1 MVKLPFGKKDGN
13 APGSK
18 PAKATTRYPFVGAP
32 LSPSWKVVDKYPL
45 NAPFAYAV
53 IAEDPGSGTRKYFV
67 DEVNLSPREAS
78 IYTYLLDT
86 LESELSVPRSEIDPR
101 AYFLEQAKRLVKKY
115 SIKASQLSWPKIN
128 YFAERDLVG
137 FGIIDGV
144 MRDTQIE
151 DITVD
156 GVGKPLFIFHRR
168 YDNIETNMNFL
179 HDEELDNVI
188 ARLAHMAGKHVST
201 AFPIVQGTL
210 PGRHRLA
217 ATYRRE
223 ISPYGGTLTIRK
235 FREDPLTITGSGK
248 TTLLN
253 ALLTLTRMNSKI
265 VTIEEVQE
273 INIAHQNWS
282 ALVSRESY
290 GTGDDTSGEVGLFQ
304 LVKATMRMRPDI
316 LVVGEV
322 RGEEAYVLFQA
333 ISTGHGGLCLP
344 PWESLPVV
352 VDGRPTLT
360 TIGELYDGQSE
371 ASETLHVQGQD
382 IAYPKSELLVPS
394 YDVAENKATLSR
406 VKRISRR
413 HFDGKLLT
421 IHTVGGTDGTVTQD
435 HPILVL
441 RDGKISRICAKDAK
455 IGDLVPSADELP
467 MVGTSSPP
475 EQIDLIDELMKSP
488 AREKVIVKSVR
499 DLLYGQ
505 TKGQLAALLG
515 VRDRTIDDYRKK
527 DYIPLQKYLLLKDEN
542 HDRRFLRYRKSPHAI
557 PAILQLNR
565 AFARLIGFYLAE
577 GSAGPGK
584 VDLSFNTNETEFIK
598 EVADSL
604 SRSFGVPVAVVNTG
618 ENSTQVVAKD
628 KLLSLIFT
636 TVLRAGNDSYS
647 KRVPDVV
654 FRMRPELMKEVLDTY
669 FLGDGCGFEGA
680 DGRVG
685 CLASTSSEQLAHGVY
700 YTMLLT
706 GYHVLVGKDKRN
718 DSWKLT
724 VAGGENLR
732 RFVENFS
739 LGSSLR
745 GKINKGDPGLVE
757 KVPIEY
763 VLSRGSHYLL
773 RTRSNEGN
781 RFISK
786 QVLDRLNLPRPNGVY
801 FTEITQI
808 TSRHYNGYVYD
819 LYEVEKTHNFVHGF
833 GLITSNCTLHADDVT
848 SAIQRLTSKPMDVP
862 PSFIPFLDLVFTVR
876 RIAIPLPGGSFKT
889 MRRVLSVD
897 EVVSV
902 GNYVRMFKWD
912 PGSDKQMASPM
923 KTSVKLARLA
933 RDTGTT
939 VPELMSEIERRSII
953 LRWAQQRDIRNFR
966 ELSLIFE
973 EYRSHSKEMF
983 ERAREDL
990 GKAGLVMQTEIGEG
1004 FKV

>member
-1 MVKLPFGKKDGN
+1 VVNLPFGKKDAS

-32 LSPSWKVVDKYPL
+32 LSSSWKVVDKYPL

-67 DEVNLSPREAS
+67 DEVVLSPREAS

-137 FGIIDGV
+137 FGVIDGV

-168 YDNIETNMNFL
+168 YDNIETNLNFL
-179 HDEELDNVI
+179 HDEELDNII

-235 FREDPLTITGSGK
+235 FREDPLTIIDMMNLNVIDQNLAAYVWLLMENRATAIVCGSTGSGK

-333 ISTGHGGLCLP
+333 ISTGHGGLC
-344 PWESLPVV
+344 
-352 VDGRPTLT
+352 
-360 TIGELYDGQSE
+360 
-371 ASETLHVQGQD
+371 
-382 IAYPKSELLVPS
+382 
-394 YDVAENKATLSR
+394 
-406 VKRISRR
+406 
-413 HFDGKLLT
+413 
-421 IHTVGGTDGTVTQD
+421 
-435 HPILVL
+435 
-441 RDGKISRICAKDAK
+441 
-455 IGDLVPSADELP
+455 
-467 MVGTSSPP
+467 
-475 EQIDLIDELMKSP
+475 
-488 AREKVIVKSVR
+488 
-499 DLLYGQ
+499 
-505 TKGQLAALLG
+505 
-515 VRDRTIDDYRKK
+515 
-527 DYIPLQKYLLLKDEN
+527 
-542 HDRRFLRYRKSPHAI
+542 
-557 PAILQLNR
+557 
-565 AFARLIGFYLAE
+565 
-577 GSAGPGK
+577 
-584 VDLSFNTNETEFIK
+584 
-598 EVADSL
+598 
-604 SRSFGVPVAVVNTG
+604 
-618 ENSTQVVAKD
+618 
-628 KLLSLIFT
+628 
-636 TVLRAGNDSYS
+636 
-647 KRVPDVV
+647 
-654 FRMRPELMKEVLDTY
+654 
-669 FLGDGCGFEGA
+669 
-680 DGRVG
+680 
-685 CLASTSSEQLAHGVY
+685 
-700 YTMLLT
+700 
-706 GYHVLVGKDKRN
+706 
-718 DSWKLT
+718 
-724 VAGGENLR
+724 
-732 RFVENFS
+732 
-739 LGSSLR
+739 
-745 GKINKGDPGLVE
+745 
-757 KVPIEY
+757 
-763 VLSRGSHYLL
+763 
-773 RTRSNEGN
+773 
-781 RFISK
+781 
-786 QVLDRLNLPRPNGVY
+786 
-801 FTEITQI
+801 
-808 TSRHYNGYVYD
+808 
-819 LYEVEKTHNFVHGF
+819 
-833 GLITSNCTLHADDVT
+833 TLHADDVS

-876 RIAIPLPGGSFKT
+876 RIAIPQPGGGFRT

-897 EVVSV
+897 EVVNV

-912 PGSDKQMASPM
+912 PGSDKQLASPL

-933 RDTGTT
+933 RDTATSI
-939 VPELMSEIERRSII
+939 PELMTEIENRSIV
-953 LRWAQQRDIRNFR
+953 LRWAQQREIRNFR

-973 EYRSHSKEMF
+973 EYRSHSKEIF

-990 GKAGLVMQTEIGEG
+990 GKAGLVMQAEMHEG

>member
-1 MVKLPFGKKDGN
+1 MLVVKLPFGKKDGS

-32 LSPSWKVVDKYPL
+32 LSSSWKIVDKYPL

-67 DEVNLSPREAS
+67 DEVVLSPREAS

-86 LESELSVPRSEIDPR
+86 LESELTVPRSEIDPR

-137 FGIIDGV
+137 FGVIDGV

-168 YDNIETNMNFL
+168 YDNIETNLNFL
-179 HDEELDNVI
+179 HDEELDNII

-235 FREDPLTITGSGK
+235 FREDPLTIIDMMNLNVIDQQLAAYVWLLMENRATAIVCGSTGSGK

-333 ISTGHGGLCLP
+333 ISTGHGGLC
-344 PWESLPVV
+344 
-352 VDGRPTLT
+352 
-360 TIGELYDGQSE
+360 
-371 ASETLHVQGQD
+371 
-382 IAYPKSELLVPS
+382 
-394 YDVAENKATLSR
+394 
-406 VKRISRR
+406 
-413 HFDGKLLT
+413 
-421 IHTVGGTDGTVTQD
+421 
-435 HPILVL
+435 
-441 RDGKISRICAKDAK
+441 
-455 IGDLVPSADELP
+455 
-467 MVGTSSPP
+467 
-475 EQIDLIDELMKSP
+475 
-488 AREKVIVKSVR
+488 
-499 DLLYGQ
+499 
-505 TKGQLAALLG
+505 
-515 VRDRTIDDYRKK
+515 
-527 DYIPLQKYLLLKDEN
+527 
-542 HDRRFLRYRKSPHAI
+542 
-557 PAILQLNR
+557 
-565 AFARLIGFYLAE
+565 
-577 GSAGPGK
+577 
-584 VDLSFNTNETEFIK
+584 
-598 EVADSL
+598 
-604 SRSFGVPVAVVNTG
+604 
-618 ENSTQVVAKD
+618 
-628 KLLSLIFT
+628 
-636 TVLRAGNDSYS
+636 
-647 KRVPDVV
+647 
-654 FRMRPELMKEVLDTY
+654 
-669 FLGDGCGFEGA
+669 
-680 DGRVG
+680 
-685 CLASTSSEQLAHGVY
+685 
-700 YTMLLT
+700 
-706 GYHVLVGKDKRN
+706 
-718 DSWKLT
+718 
-724 VAGGENLR
+724 
-732 RFVENFS
+732 
-739 LGSSLR
+739 
-745 GKINKGDPGLVE
+745 
-757 KVPIEY
+757 
-763 VLSRGSHYLL
+763 
-773 RTRSNEGN
+773 
-781 RFISK
+781 
-786 QVLDRLNLPRPNGVY
+786 
-801 FTEITQI
+801 
-808 TSRHYNGYVYD
+808 
-819 LYEVEKTHNFVHGF
+819 
-833 GLITSNCTLHADDVT
+833 TLHADDVT

-876 RIAIPLPGGSFKT
+876 RIAVPIPGGGFRT

-897 EVVSV
+897 EVVNV

-912 PGSDKQMASPM
+912 PGSDKQLASPM

-939 VPELMSEIERRSII
+939 VPDLMTEIEKRSIV
-953 LRWAQQRDIRNFR
+953 LRWAQQREVRNFR
-966 ELSLIFE
+966 ELSLVFE
-973 EYRSHSKEMF
+973 EYRAHSSEIY

-990 GKAGLVMQTEIGEG
+990 GKAGLVMQAEMREG
-1004 FKV
+1004 FKL